1 MTDICPI
8 VWCPKELPNGL
19 CSGTNADGKCELDPT
34 RDCAWVMIYS
44 KLEETKKV
52 IEHLGVWLRDRKL
65 ELKLEQVEWRQR
77 KKIRQI
83 YEASPKLNYSLC
95 GFANCG

>member
-1 MTDICPI
+1 M
-8 VWCPKELPNGL
+8 
-19 CSGTNADGKCELDPT
+19 DPT
-34 RDCAWVMIYS
+34 RDCAWVVIHR

-65 ELKLEQVEWRQR
+65 ELTLEIVELQQR
-77 KKIRQI
+77 RKIRQI
-83 YEASPKLNYSLC
+83 YEALPKLNYSLC